1 METIDYWER
10 YQKTQSVKELTT
22 WLKHR
27 AWVQIEE
34 EKRMAED
41 DFRYDKTYLAEKAE
55 AAKRSAEEIL
65 GSLERPNSAASRS
78 YIIAGCLGLE
88 MALMALHTKAR
99 QIMAQCGETEAD
111 YSLRPMGEVVRGGE

>member
-1 METIDYWER
+1 M
-10 YQKTQSVKELTT
+10 
-22 WLKHR
+22 
-27 AWVQIEE
+27 
-34 EKRMAED
+34 ED

-55 AAKRSAEEIL
+55 AAKRSADEIL

-88 MALMALHTKAR
+88 TALMALHMKAR

-111 YSLRPMGEVVRGGE
+111 YSLRPIGQVERGGEGR